1 MKEGE
6 NQDIIT
12 LALNGIM
19 YMGHSLACDKHYVHC
34 LSLYCRKK
42 EDKDAFTPN
51 VNGLYRIRGITQ
63 DAYLITIIVCIL
75 LSKHIVTYF

>member
-19 YMGHSLACDKHYVHC
+19 YMGHWHDIGIGIGMILALK
-34 LSLYCRKK
+34 
-42 EDKDAFTPN
+42 
-51 VNGLYRIRGITQ
+51 
-63 DAYLITIIVCIL
+63 
-75 LSKHIVTYF
+75 SKIMLQI